1 MEDNLYHRVYGFG
14 LIFDYGVEA
23 KVHLSFVEL
32 QMLACTK
39 INYPKLTSI
48 LRSVPKDLYKDL
60 FSLLIFIRNPRGGLG
75 RRQVGRF
82 GDQWLLINFPV
93 HFRTVINEVH
103 EKGRWDDIYWLFPG
117 ALKLDNIDFVRRN
130 YDCEVS
136 HSQLVIAR
144 EVQSEIVQYV
154 ASVFLESFSNYMQGK
169 PYDQYFVKW
178 LPSEKSRL
186 NRRFGIIGELCKELR
201 ISLVDYRVIYV
212 SPMRKKLYLTESLVC
227 KSDWDSIDFDKA
239 GKKCVKTLHR
249 ALMEK
254 SSSYRNWRSVTSRGY
269 FIQPKFLIQ
278 SYLQEISSQLV
289 ANSEREIEWSKTI
302 NLARQCFLGN
312 AAVIVDTRGGMYS
325 PLNKIDKRTVSFLA
339 VAMGL
344 AASCSAKGENFAY
357 TFRKP
362 QGFTRHDFNM
372 SLLDTINRIRSSFSD
387 YPKIDEIF
395 NHIRIS
401 FKESNPQTVI
411 YVGATRP
418 KYTKSKKKS
427 EFKSPLLIWW
437 HITSKKVS
445 FEKLKWEKK
454 DLVIISGFTR
464 DIYNYLMMYGNY
476 NPHTTVQMVTQ
487 GTNSK

>member
-1 MEDNLYHRVYGFG
+1 M
-14 LIFDYGVEA
+14 
-23 KVHLSFVEL
+23 
-32 QMLACTK
+32 AC
-39 INYPKLTSI
+39 N
-48 LRSVPKDLYKDL
+48 
-60 FSLLIFIRNPRGGLG
+60 
-75 RRQVGRF
+75 
-82 GDQWLLINFPV
+82 
-93 HFRTVINEVH
+93 
-103 EKGRWDDIYWLFPG
+103 
-117 ALKLDNIDFVRRN
+117 
-130 YDCEVS
+130 
-136 HSQLVIAR
+136 
-144 EVQSEIVQYV
+144 
-154 ASVFLESFSNYMQGK
+154 
-169 PYDQYFVKW
+169 
-178 LPSEKSRL
+178 
-186 NRRFGIIGELCKELR
+186 
-201 ISLVDYRVIYV
+201 
-212 SPMRKKLYLTESLVC
+212 
-227 KSDWDSIDFDKA
+227 SDWNSIDFDNA
-239 GKKCVKTLHR
+239 GKKCVKTFHR
-249 ALMEK
+249 SLMEK

-269 FIQPKFLIQ
+269 FIQPKLLIQ
-278 SYLQEISSQLV
+278 SYLQEISSRMV

-411 YVGATRP
+411 YVGANRP
-418 KYTKSKKKS
+418 KYTKSKTKS

-476 NPHTTVQMVTQ
+476 NPHTTVKMVTQ